1 MMRRTVLILALFVSS
16 CSSIHTG
23 RAVVSRSRPVVMAAP
38 GKPWETANVP
48 RGKVV
53 MNPFENL
60 KQMQDQRVAGLS
72 HVNLAPGKCTLPLQ
86 EAIALMKSWKE
97 EIGDDAEKFAERARS
112 DSHCP
117 TAANGGSLGFI
128 VRKNLCDQFDTVVFS
143 EEPGRVYGPI
153 TTPAG
158 LHLIYLHSCREPKS
172 RGEALLGLPFSLG
185 GEEGAKK

>member
-1 MMRRTVLILALFVSS
+1 MLILALFVSS

-97 EIGDDAEKFAERARS
+97 EIGDDAEKFAERVSQSPQRGRS
-112 DSHCP
+112 LSTTLTLTTDPDPSTQTP
-117 TAANGGSLGFI
+117 
-128 VRKNLCDQFDTVVFS
+128 
-143 EEPGRVYGPI
+143 EP
-153 TTPAG
+153 
-158 LHLIYLHSCREPKS
+158 EP
-172 RGEALLGLPFSLG
+172 EP
-185 GEEGAKK
+185 EPEP